1 MSKIIKIKK
10 RNGQIVDFSQD
21 KIRLAVQKAFIAVRG
36 AFDDTKLDE
45 IVEHVVLDLEK
56 SFPEGTTPSVE
67 NVQDLVEKELMK
79 QDFFDIAKSYI
90 IYRYEHAKER
100 EEKQKE
106 ILEKIEQND
115 LTVIKH
121 NGKEKKFSIKKLRN
135 SLEHAISGFEG
146 KVDVDAITKQCESEL
161 YDKIPTSEI
170 AKGLVLTVRSY
181 IEKDTMYSI
190 IASRLL
196 RKILYKE
203 VIGHD
208 AIDFEKLDEQ
218 YRRAF
223 VDNMKKA
230 VEIQRLDENL
240 LTYDLEKLSSY
251 IKPER
256 DELLLYLGVQTLYDR
271 YFIKNPYTKQVLETP
286 QAFWMRTAMGVAIEE
301 KDKEE
306 KARQFYDIISTLR
319 FVPSTPTLFHSGTKH
334 PQLSSCYLTTID
346 DSLDHIFKCIGD
358 NAQLS
363 KWSGGIANDWSS
375 LRGTG
380 ALIKG
385 TGVESQGVIP
395 FLKIANDTTV
405 AINRSGRRR
414 GATCAYLE
422 VWHYDFEDFL
432 ELRKNT
438 GDERRRTHDMNTASW
453 VPDLFMKRVRDNGQ
467 WVLLSPEEAPELHET
482 YGKKFED
489 KYIEYEKMVDEG
501 KIRLYKKLKARDL
514 WKKMIM
520 MLFETGHPWITFK
533 DPCNIRSP
541 QDHVGVVHSSN
552 LCTEITLNTS
562 AQETAVCN
570 LGSVNLF
577 THITNGA
584 LNVDLLKE
592 TVMIAMR
599 MLDNVIDINY
609 YPTIEAKTS
618 NLRHR
623 PVGLGIMGYQD
634 ALYKISIP
642 FASEESIEFADSS
655 MEIISYYAILA
666 SSMLSRERGPYETY
680 RGSKW
685 DRGIFPIDTLDLL
698 EKERGEKVTVSR
710 KTRLDWSI
718 VRESVRM
725 NGMRNSNCMA
735 IAPTATIA
743 NIAGCVPSIEP
754 IYKNIYVKSNMSGEF
769 LITNNYLIE
778 DLKKLG
784 LWNLSMLDEIKR
796 NDGNLMKIPS
806 IPQSLKEKYKETFDI
821 DPEWFARV
829 AAHRGKWIDQSQSL
843 NIFIQGNSGKRI
855 SDVYLLA
862 WTLGL
867 KTTYYLR
874 SLAATSIEKSS
885 ISLTKKKEP
894 EPVQEQR
901 PLEIIQPQMQ
911 KAETAGVVSSVIETV
926 KNTMKSA
933 IQPKIMAVVGE
944 AMSSSPTSISS
955 QSLQNKTSSKK
966 LSFCKLDDPTCE
978 ACQ

>member
-21 KIRLAVQKAFIAVRG
+21 KIRLAVQKAFIAMRR
-36 AFDDTKLDE
+36 AFEDAKLDE

-56 SFPEGTTPSVE
+56 SFPEGATPSVE

-79 QDFFDIAKSYI
+79 QNFFDIAKSYI

-121 NGKEKKFSIKKLRN
+121 NGKEKKFSIKKLRG

-181 IEKDTMYSI
+181 IEQDTMYSI

-230 VEIQRLDENL
+230 VEIERLDEKL
-240 LTYDLEKLSSY
+240 LAYDLEKLSSY

-286 QAFWMRTAMGVAIEE
+286 QAFWMRVAMGVAIEE
-301 KDKEE
+301 RDKEE

-319 FVPSTPTLFHSGTKH
+319 FVPSTPTLFHSATKH

-482 YGKKFED
+482 YGKKFEE

-577 THITNGA
+577 AHITNNA
-584 LNVDLLKE
+584 LNVELLKE

-609 YPTIEAKTS
+609 YPTVEAKTS

-634 ALYKISIP
+634 ALYKINIP

-666 SSMLSRERGPYETY
+666 SSLLSRERGPYETY

-796 NDGNLMKIPS
+796 NDGHLMKISS

-821 DPEWFARV
+821 DPEWFARI

-843 NIFIQGNSGKRI
+843 NIFIQGTSGKRI

-944 AMSSSPTSISS
+944 SVGSNSHSISPQAS
-955 QSLQNKTSSKK
+955 SNEANSKK